1 MLLISL
7 LITITVRTLPGLNYK
22 FNEVFLLPI
31 STSTTKIE
39 TKLSYTVYT
48 RIASV
53 VLLLIS
59 LVSSQLLGLTQ
70 IGEGLSIFNGLFQ
83 ITQVSLFLEIFI
95 SIIGALIV
103 LA

>member
-1 MLLISL
+1 
-7 LITITVRTLPGLNYK
+7 
-22 FNEVFLLPI
+22 
-31 STSTTKIE
+31 
-39 TKLSYTVYT
+39 LSYTVYT